1 MKKSSPEVPP
11 VTVWLV
17 EDYAPFRN
25 TVSRLLNSTPGLAC
39 THIFATGE
47 DALRSLAT
55 QPKPAVILLDVGLPG
70 MNGIEFLAKVREA
83 APETRAVILTAFED
97 EEKIFRA
104 ICTGASGYLLKTAT
118 SEEITGAI
126 AEAVAGGET
135 IDFADGPGFAVVLEE
150 GDGAGGAGGF
160 VLKEMGEEEFGG
172 PVAIDVHGPDVD
184 HAFHAA
190 DDDVAP
196 PGGVFVPDEFG
207 HAAREG
213 EEVGPAVFV
222 HVDGEDLV
230 AAGETGGDGLG
241 GELEHGRGEQSEQG
255 HLDTMILYVHSDNRG
270 RQLSDP
276 AVALQQ
282 HLAGRVARCDYG
294 GAEDAGVGR
303 D

>member
-1 MKKSSPEVPP
+1 VETSAKNYRWINRLRFVTNPLPMKKSAPEVPP

-126 AEAVAGGET
+126 AEAVAGGAPMTPSIARRVLDMFSRMAPAKTDYGLNEREKM
-135 IDFADGPGFAVVLEE
+135 VLERMVSGLTKKE
-150 GDGAGGAGGF
+150 IAAVLDMNFHTVDAALRSIYSKLEVNTRTGAVAKA
-160 VLKEMGEEEFGG
+160 LKEK
-172 PVAIDVHGPDVD
+172 
-184 HAFHAA
+184 
-190 DDDVAP
+190 
-196 PGGVFVPDEFG
+196 
-207 HAAREG
+207 
-213 EEVGPAVFV
+213 
-222 HVDGEDLV
+222 LV
-230 AAGETGGDGLG
+230 
-241 GELEHGRGEQSEQG
+241 
-255 HLDTMILYVHSDNRG
+255 
-270 RQLSDP
+270 
-276 AVALQQ
+276 
-282 HLAGRVARCDYG
+282 
-294 GAEDAGVGR
+294 
-303 D
+303 